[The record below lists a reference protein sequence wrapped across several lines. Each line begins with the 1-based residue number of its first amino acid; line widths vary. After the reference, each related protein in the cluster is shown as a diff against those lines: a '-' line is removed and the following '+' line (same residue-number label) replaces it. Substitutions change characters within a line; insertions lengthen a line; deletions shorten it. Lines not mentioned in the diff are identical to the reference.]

1 MIQRAATSGLAIL
14 LAGFVQ
20 VTAAQSPPPVPVN
33 LKVYVGGQQRPDIM
47 RELFAQYTAA
57 HPGVKISLEVGGAT
71 SELNQKYLNMVL
83 TARDSTLDIF
93 LIDIIRPAQFAAARW
108 AEPLDAYFGKDA
120 ETELS
125 RYLPAYREAN
135 TVNGKLV
142 ALPALADSLFLY
154 YRKDL
159 LAKYHEQPPTTWPE
173 LARIARKIQQGE
185 NNPNLQG
192 LSFQGKAVEGAVCTF
207 LLPYWSL
214 GGEIIRDGKTS
225 FERGKAE
232 AGLDMWRSM
241 VSEGI
246 AKKNIAEV
254 GTDDTRKEFQAGKVV
269 FGVIWG
275 YAWNHF
281 QGGADTQVKD
291 KVGVVKLPAMPGG
304 KAVSCMGG
312 WNWAVSAY
320 SKNKTEAVS
329 LIRWLSSPYISKQ
342 LALKGSFHPVFP
354 AVYQDPEVLAAVP
367 WFADALP
374 VVETAR
380 PRPVTPVYKAISDA
394 LRINTNTVMAG
405 VKTPKQA
412 LDEIEQRVA
421 RALR

>member
-1 MIQRAATSGLAIL
+1 MNLRAATSCLAIL
-14 LAGFVQ
+14 LAGIVQ
-20 VTAAQSPPPVPVN
+20 VSAAQSAPVS

-47 RELFAQYTAA
+47 RELFAQYSAA
-57 HPGVKISLEVGGAT
+57 HPGVTISVEIGGAT

-83 TARDSTLDIF
+83 TAKDSTLDIF

-120 ETELS
+120 EAELS

-135 TVNGKLV
+135 TVNGKMM

-232 AGLDMWRSM
+232 AGLDMWRNM

-304 KAVSCMGG
+304 KPVSCMGG

-320 SKNKTEAVS
+320 SKNKAAAVS
-329 LIRWLSSPYISKQ
+329 LIRWLSSPAVSKQ

-354 AVYQDPEVLAAVP
+354 AVYQDPEVLPAVP

-374 VVETAR
+374 VVESAR

>member
-1 MIQRAATSGLAIL
+1 MVWLHTAHAQPAPAA
-14 LAGFVQ
+14 
-20 VTAAQSPPPVPVN
+20 VN
-33 LKVYVGGQQRPDIM
+33 LKVYIGGQQRPDIM
-47 RELFAQYTAA
+47 RDLFAQYMAA
-57 HPGVKISLEVGGAT
+57 HPGVKISVEVGGAT

-83 TARDSTLDIF
+83 TARDATLDIF

-108 AEPLDAYFGKDA
+108 AEPLNDYYGKDA

-135 TVNGKLV
+135 TVNGKMM

-154 YRKDL
+154 YRRDL
-159 LAKYHEQPPTTWPE
+159 LAKYNEQPPATWPE
-173 LARIARKIQQGE
+173 LARIAKKIQQGE

-214 GGEIIRDGKTS
+214 GGEIIRDGKTG
-225 FERGKAE
+225 FERSKAE
-232 AGLDMWRSM
+232 AGLNMWRTM
-241 VSEGI
+241 INEGV
-246 AKKNIAEV
+246 AKKNSAEV

-281 QGGADTQVKD
+281 QAGADTQVKD

-312 WNWAVSAY
+312 WNWAVSAF
-320 SKNKTEAVS
+320 SKNKPEAVS
-329 LIRWLSSPYISKQ
+329 LIRWLSSPAVSKQ

-354 AVYQDPEVLAAVP
+354 AVYRDPEVVAAVP

-405 VKTPKQA
+405 VKTPQQA